1 MKKGNMI
8 PIEWGNKQT
17 VITQFD
23 NVADFENSKY
33 LERYAKKFGY
43 SHLVEE
49 KLDRLRK
56 MDNLHNIFITEA
68 NPKFNYG
75 LDFKMYKYYTIEEGI
90 MFMNEI
96 TLGGISIT
104 SRPLQRVRL
113 EHKTTPFYEEYMEY
127 AISDDLEENKKDFM
141 KKNAEKFSKEY
152 EKVSNYRKN
161 NIVDNFSFSMNVGYK
176 KDREFRA
183 ELADLSK
190 THRFI
195 FA

>member
-1 MKKGNMI
+1 MKKGKMI
-8 PIEWGNKQT
+8 PIEWGNEQT

-23 NVADFENSKY
+23 NVVDFENSKY

-56 MDNLHNIFITEA
+56 MNNLHNIFITEA
-68 NPKFNYG
+68 NPKTNYG

-90 MFMNEI
+90 MFINEI

-113 EHKTTPFYEEYMEY
+113 EHKTTPFYEKYIEFSVNEE
-127 AISDDLEENKKDFM
+127 DDEKKAAFM
-141 KKNAEKFSKEY
+141 KKNIERFNKESK
-152 EKVSNYRKN
+152 KVSNYRKN
-161 NIVDNFSFSMNVGYK
+161 NILDKFSFSMNVGYK

-183 ELADLSK
+183 ELAELSK
-190 THRFI
+190 DHRFI